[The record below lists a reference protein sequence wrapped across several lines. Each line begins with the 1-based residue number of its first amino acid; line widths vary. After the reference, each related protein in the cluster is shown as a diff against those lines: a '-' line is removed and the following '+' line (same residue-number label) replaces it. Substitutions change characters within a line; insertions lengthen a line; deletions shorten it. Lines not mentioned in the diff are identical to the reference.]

1 MHSNFDLVSIY
12 LPKCYEKVVILL
24 DTPDQ
29 SDHLTK
35 IEICKFLEV
44 IGHKLLK
51 HATNYI
57 GLNSEFLIKRIQDL
71 TKDRIGKVQM
81 SARETLRIWKKVEKV
96 YQELERHKTRVKF
109 DVRDPEK
116 LIEMNLRSNE
126 QMDFSRGISPPG
138 GSPSKVGDRNGAQK
152 PKKGGRDD
160 SLEMRKPPGQ
170 QADEKDSYSSKTNS
184 IARGAEVF
192 RSNNLVEKTHLK
204 QRAHNFQKKRTGTGG
219 GFITHFDPSKS
230 RSKSKKNTC
239 FNDVREQFKEQ
250 IMNDRLNFTNQ
261 RNDSRNLIRS
271 KYQNFEYKRHE
282 DGEEADDE
290 PENNDHQDSQMGPNE
305 YIESRVVSNWS
316 RPANQTAADPIPQQP
331 GRAIESRKPV
341 QQQPPKHEAQQSD
354 PEGQPAAEQMF
365 IQEEVSPGD
374 QSAPM
379 PAGLMRRME
388 MRRDSLGTMSS
399 DRRSSGERLE
409 GLEYLP
415 SRRAPADEHT
425 VYASSVG
432 DDDQA
437 YEEYTLPAQSERGI
451 NKDPSIAST
460 TYIQPNRS
468 LHGTH
473 HSMAETVYVE
483 RPGDVLPQY
492 GDDQT
497 VYYESSQDEEPDSP
511 VAVRP
516 ASRIQQSRAPQQIDE
531 NLLLFDEFVMAW
543 AKALEL
549 LRQNR
554 IDEAYRLLLDK
565 DDDIYL
571 LRLMNKT
578 GVCYDKLSTETARRL
593 KDKAARIGNSATLQN
608 MALRFAQTDPYNQN
622 PYTAGYAPGSNP
634 DQLANNSSQ
643 QSYGTQMS
651 KTLKVNAPSRLEPQ
665 FQPAAQ
671 RQDSQYA
678 SNSMFTRP
686 AERNPKDPSS
696 QLMRIEEY
704 PIQQQTAVNR
714 SAAPFERESTQSFT
728 QPVPSHAEI
737 LARFGYV
744 GPEYV
749 ATLHESV
756 GSRQTQFD
764 YLSNSQQGDYDHAG
778 YAAAKRKSVNDSLA
792 LTASLA
798 SQEEK
803 AAREQLEAL
812 KNEARVLYQQLGRQ
826 LN

>member
-44 IGHKLLK
+44 VGHKLLK

-57 GLNSEFLIKRIQDL
+57 GLNSEFLVKRIQDL

-116 LIEMNLRSNE
+116 LIEMNLRNNE
-126 QMDFSRGISPPG
+126 QMDISRGISPPG
-138 GSPSKVGDRNGAQK
+138 GSPSKVADRHGGQK
-152 PKKGGRDD
+152 PKKAGRED
-160 SLEMRKPPGQ
+160 SLEMRKPTGQ
-170 QADEKDSYSSKTNS
+170 QGDDKDSYSSKQNS

-219 GFITHFDPSKS
+219 GFISHFDPSKS
-230 RSKSKKNTC
+230 RSQSKKKTC

-261 RNDSRNLIRS
+261 RNDSRNMIRS
-271 KYQNFEYKRHE
+271 KYQNNEYKRHE
-282 DGEEADDE
+282 DGEEADEE
-290 PENNDHQDSQMGPNE
+290 PENNDNQDSQIGPNE

-316 RPANQTAADPIPQQP
+316 RPPNQPASDPKTQP
-331 GRAIESRKPV
+331 PVKVTESRKPA
-341 QQQPPKHEAQQSD
+341 QQQPPPQEAQQPD
-354 PEGQPAAEQMF
+354 PEGQPGAEHMF
-365 IQEEVSPGD
+365 VQEEVLPGD

-379 PAGLMRRME
+379 PVGLIKKMDV
-388 MRRDSLGTMSS
+388 RRDSQGTMSS

-415 SRRAPADEHT
+415 SRRAPAEEHT
-425 VYASSVG
+425 VYASSLG

-451 NKDPSIAST
+451 NRDPSIAST

-468 LHGTH
+468 LNGTN

-516 ASRIQQSRAPQQIDE
+516 VSRIQNTRVAPQNDE
-531 NLLLFDEFVMAW
+531 NVLLFDEFVVAW
-543 AKALEL
+543 AQALEL

-593 KDKAARIGNSATLQN
+593 KEKAARIGNSAALQN
-608 MALRFAQTDPYNQN
+608 IALRFAQTDHYHQN
-622 PYTAGYAPGSNP
+622 PYADGYGTPSNP
-634 DQLANNSSQ
+634 DQFTNNGYQ

-665 FQPAAQ
+665 FQPAPQ
-671 RQDSQYA
+671 RQDPQYGTTQ
-678 SNSMFTRP
+678 MFTRP

-704 PIQQQTAVNR
+704 PMQQPQVSR
-714 SAAPFERESTQSFT
+714 PAAPFERESTQSFT

-749 ATLHESV
+749 ATLHESA
-756 GSRQTQFD
+756 GSRQSQFD
-764 YLSNSQQGDYDHAG
+764 YLSNSQPGEYDHAG
-778 YAAAKRKSVNDSLA
+778 YGAAKRKSVNDSLA